1 MIATTTSQTAWRLPQ
16 LQVDQLVCHQFYSGV
31 TIQPEARGA
40 LLNLLRSEL
49 QGKQGLAGAWRE
61 VVGVTKEEYL
71 ARLLQ
76 NQPVVKLK
84 EIGAEQQVDRDIG
97 TDGGWVSLSK

>member
-1 MIATTTSQTAWRLPQ
+1 MTNLFVTCPN
-16 LQVDQLVCHQFYSGV
+16 QFYSGV

-40 LLNLLRSEL
+40 LLDLLRSEL

-84 EIGAEQQVDRDIG
+84 EIGVEQQVDRDIG
-97 TDGGWVSLSK
+97 TNGDWVSLSK